1 MSFLAKKAPVWAVV
15 LSALAATG
23 ISTVAFMALPALSDA
38 TQASRDFSVST
49 SSSPVTV
56 EQGTTA
62 TSTITI
68 TSLSSFD
75 LATGLTTTI
84 SPPTSELTV
93 HLNPSVVT
101 PPANAKTTSSVTITA
116 SPRTPVGTYTVT
128 LTATGGTKTHTA
140 TLTII
145 VAAVPDFT
153 ITSSLTS
160 LIVYQNAANT
170 TTLTLT
176 SIGSFSGNVSLTVT
190 APFATL
196 GVAGGQSPLHL
207 TAGGTNTTSLA
218 VYASSQTPLGTY
230 TLTVTGTSGSL
241 VHTLNI
247 PITVKSGVI
256 GCGPPMCGTEALNLE
271 ADFFTSTTNVTLYLR
286 NTGSASLT
294 LQSYYVKDASGDQW
308 VNLAWTGPTINV
320 NAVAG
325 TQILI
330 GSSCPSCTLVGSPFT
345 FTGGNSYT
353 ILVVTA
359 RNNQFTFTV
368 VSSNPVE
375 SLSLVTYSFSSS
387 TNATL
392 YLRSTGSTSVRL
404 TSYYVRDTSGDMYT
418 RTTWSGQTIFTNSS
432 APVSILIGSS
442 CSPDCSLTGTP
453 FNFTAGHSYTVI
465 VATANGNQFGF
476 TVTYSAGLESL
487 SLESYVFTSS
497 TNVTLGLRNFG
508 STSISL
514 DSYYV
519 SDTSNNTYAQASWA
533 GPTITANTTAS
544 VSFPIGSSC
553 PSCTLTGTPFT
564 FTPGNSYTI
573 IIVTGRN
580 NTFRF
585 TITR

>member
-49 SSSPVTV
+49 SSPVTV
-56 EQGTTA
+56 EQGATA

-116 SPRTPVGTYTVT
+116 PPGTPVGTYTVT

-153 ITSSLTS
+153 ITSTPTS
-160 LIVYQNAANT
+160 LIVYENAANS

-176 SIGSFSGNVSLTVT
+176 SVGSFSGNVSLTVT

-207 TAGGTNTTSLA
+207 AAGGANTTTLGA
-218 VYASSQTPLGTY
+218 YASSQTPLGPY
-230 TLTVTGTSGSL
+230 AITVTGTSGNL

-247 PITVKSGVI
+247 LITVKSGII

-271 ADFFTSTTNVTLYLR
+271 AYFFTSTTNVSLYLR
-286 NTGSASLT
+286 NTGSASLA
-294 LQSYYVKDASGDQW
+294 LVSYYVMDPAGDQW
-308 VNLAWTGPTINV
+308 INLRWNAPTISV
-320 NAVAG
+320 NTVAG
-325 TQILI
+325 TQFLI
-330 GSSCPSCTLVGSPFT
+330 GTSCSNCTLVGSPFS
-345 FTGGNSYT
+345 FTGGYSYT
-353 ILVVTA
+353 ITVVTA

-368 VSSNPVE
+368 TSSNPVE
-375 SLSLVTYSFSSS
+375 SLSLATYSFPSS
-387 TNATL
+387 TNVTL
-392 YLRSTGSTSVRL
+392 YIRNTGSASVRL
-404 TSYYVRDTSGDMYT
+404 TTYYVQDTSGDMYT
-418 RTTWSGQTIFTNSS
+418 RTTWSGPTISTNTTL
-432 APVSILIGSS
+432 AVSILIGPS
-442 CSPDCSLTGTP
+442 CSPNCSLTGFP
-453 FNFTAGHSYTVI
+453 FNFTSGRSYTVT
-465 VATANGNQFGF
+465 VATANGNQFAF
-476 TVTYSAGLESL
+476 TVADSTGLESL
-487 SLESYVFTSS
+487 NLQTYVFTSS
-497 TNVTLGLRNFG
+497 TNVTLDLRNTG

-514 DSYYV
+514 VSYYV
-519 SDTSNNTYAQASWA
+519 SDTSNNTYARASWA
-533 GPTITANTTAS
+533 GPTITATTTAS

-553 PSCTLTGTPFT
+553 PGCTPTGTAFT

-585 TITR
+585 TIIR